1 METPGSRVFASA
13 TPGRHE
19 CRKLVATVAGRLA
32 TLGFTIAFGESAT
45 AGCVAY
51 EFSLTP
57 GAGQVLMGGI
67 ICYEE
72 AVKKGLL
79 KVPQALIAQYTAES
93 PQVTREIA
101 FGVGRLIPADVVVAV
116 TGLVRPGG
124 SESPEKPVGTIFF
137 TVLFNGHCYDREI
150 FADGSPEAV
159 VETAIAEICNSLL
172 SILSFEKAA
181 GEGEPYHYPA
191 D

>member
-1 METPGSRVFASA
+1 MDAPGSKVFTSA
-13 TPGRHE
+13 APGRDE
-19 CRKLVATVAGRLA
+19 CRKLVAAVAGRL
-32 TLGFTIAFGESAT
+32 TSLELTIAFGESAT

-67 ICYEE
+67 ICYGES
-72 AVKKGLL
+72 VKTGLL
-79 KVPQALIAQYTAES
+79 KVPSALIAQHTAES

-101 FGVGRLIPADVVVAV
+101 IGVGRLIPADVVVAV

-124 SESPEKPVGTIFF
+124 SESPEKPVGTIYF
-137 TVLFNGHCYDREI
+137 TVLFNGRCYDREI

-181 GEGEPYHYPA
+181 GDEVLFRYPA

>member
-1 METPGSRVFASA
+1 M
-13 TPGRHE
+13 
-19 CRKLVATVAGRLA
+19 VAAVSGRLA
-32 TLGFTIAFGESAT
+32 SLDLTIAFGESAT

-57 GAGQVLMGGI
+57 GAGQVLTGGI

-79 KVPQALIAQYTAES
+79 KVPAALIEQYTAES

-101 FGVGRLIPADVVVAV
+101 LGVGRLLPADVVVAV

-181 GEGEPYHYPA
+181 GEGETYHYPA